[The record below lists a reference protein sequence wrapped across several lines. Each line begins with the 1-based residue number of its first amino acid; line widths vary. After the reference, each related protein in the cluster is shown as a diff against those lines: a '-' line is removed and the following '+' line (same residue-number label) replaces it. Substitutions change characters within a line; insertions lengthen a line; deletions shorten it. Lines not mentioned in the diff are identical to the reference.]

1 MIYRNASGSREVAEA
16 DEDFVMTE
24 GGTEDDEQTLE
35 EEEQLEEGDDHK
47 SEIDN
52 LQKEGIPYCQELLKV
67 YIYIPLVLIETQVSE
82 GLCHRNWINVSI

>member
-1 MIYRNASGSREVAEA
+1 MICRNASGSGEVAEA

-67 YIYIPLVLIETQVSE
+67 YIYSL
-82 GLCHRNWINVSI
+82 GLNRNTGV

>member
-1 MIYRNASGSREVAEA
+1 
-16 DEDFVMTE
+16 MTE

-52 LQKEGIPYCQELLKV
+52 LQKEGIPYYRELMKI
-67 YIYIPLVLIETQVSE
+67 YIYSL
-82 GLCHRNWINVSI
+82 GLNRNTGV

>member
-1 MIYRNASGSREVAEA
+1 MIYRNASGSGEVAEA

-24 GGTEDDEQTLE
+24 GVTEDDEQTLE

-52 LQKEGIPYCQELLKV
+52 LQKEGIPSCQELLKV
-67 YIYIPLVLIETQVSE
+67 YIYSL
-82 GLCHRNWINVSI
+82 GLNRNTGV